1 MWWPAYERW
10 DLGISVEA
18 WDRAVNRAVDRAE
31 AGTLRAEAGTERPV
45 SCPERAAAG
54 GLLRS
59 ADRTLLLA
67 EPGGWAALCASRASL
82 VKNGG
87 LSGPDTS
94 SATASQDV
102 SRGVGRL
109 MLLGL
114 ERAPSAGPRS
124 LSSFLYCSRRAAR
137 PIVSSWYIVSRTGAT
152 SLGGLGSTGLVP
164 CL

>member
-1 MWWPAYERW
+1 M
-10 DLGISVEA
+10 GISVEA

-31 AGTLRAEAGTERPV
+31 AGTLRADAGTERA
-45 SCPERAAAG
+45 EAGTDRAVP

-67 EPGGWAALCASRASL
+67 EPGGWAASCASNASR
-82 VKNGG
+82 VKKGG

-94 SATASQDV
+94 KATASQDV

-114 ERAPSAGPRS
+114 DRAPSAGPLN

-137 PIVSSWYIVSRTGAT
+137 PIVSSWYMVAYAMRR
-152 SLGGLGSTGLVP
+152 LVRLGS
-164 CL
+164 CLEAAQLRF